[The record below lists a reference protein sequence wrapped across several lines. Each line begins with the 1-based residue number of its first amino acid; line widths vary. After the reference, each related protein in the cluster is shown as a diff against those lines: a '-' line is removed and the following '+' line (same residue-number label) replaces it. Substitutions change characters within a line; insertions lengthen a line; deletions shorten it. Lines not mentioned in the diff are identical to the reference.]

1 VSSDPDDEALQA
13 EKAETRRFEVGREH
27 KGLSLFDFLDAVAGP
42 LDRKRLLA
50 SARAGSI
57 RLNGEVVAAGAT
69 LRAGDS
75 VELHQAPEKLGRPK
89 NTALPLLHEDGTL
102 VVLDKPSGMPFSE
115 SRHGGQSALDLL
127 GERWSSA
134 RAVHRLDKETSGVVV
149 AALGRAAEERVTAAL
164 RAGEARVEY
173 LAIVRGTLHES
184 EGRIDIP
191 LGKHR
196 KSDVRLVADPDRG
209 DPCATAFRVEEALR
223 GFVLLRLWPERG
235 GRSHQVRA
243 HLAAAGMPALC
254 DKLYGEDD
262 RLLLSQLK
270 LEYRAKRGRPERPI
284 LERPF
289 VHAER
294 FVGRVASTEAGAG
307 TIAGTIAG
315 TAAGADRSG
324 VGPGELPT
332 VRSQLPPELDVA
344 LTQLRR
350 LRPPG

>member
-1 VSSDPDDEALQA
+1 VKTDPDDDAPRT
-13 EKAETRRFEVGREH
+13 EKPETRRYEVGREH

-42 LDRKRLLA
+42 LDRKKLLA
-50 SARAGSI
+50 SARAGHI
-57 RLNGEVVAAGAT
+57 RLNAEVAGTGDT

-75 VELHQAPEKLGRPK
+75 VELLEAPEEFVRPRR
-89 NTALPLLHEDGTL
+89 TDLRPLHEDAGL

-127 GERWSSA
+127 RERWPSA

-149 AALGRAAEERVTAAL
+149 AGLGRAGEERLAAAF

-173 LAIVRGTLHES
+173 LALVRGTLHEP

-191 LGKHR
+191 LGKHKR
-196 KSDVRLVADPDRG
+196 SDVRLVADPDRG
-209 DPCATAFRVEEALR
+209 DPCATAWRIEEALR

-243 HLAAAGMPALC
+243 HLAAAGMPVLC

-270 LEYRAKRGRPERPI
+270 LEYRSKRGRPERPI
-284 LERPF
+284 LVRPAL
-289 VHAER
+289 HAER
-294 FVGRVASTEAGAG
+294 FTGSVGGAGGTGGLPMVAS
-307 TIAGTIAG
+307 
-315 TAAGADRSG
+315 
-324 VGPGELPT
+324 P
-332 VRSQLPPELDVA
+332 LPPELAVA

-350 LRPPG
+350 LRPPA

>member
-1 VSSDPDDEALQA
+1 MKTGPRDPQDQLTPAEGSDV
-13 EKAETRRFEVGREH
+13 RRFEVGREH
-27 KGLSLFDFLDAVAGP
+27 KGLSLFDFLDAVTGP

-50 SARAGSI
+50 SARAAQI
-57 RLNGEVVAAGAT
+57 LLNGQAAAAGAT

-75 VELHQAPEKLGRPK
+75 VELLKAPEELVPPR
-89 NTALPLLHEDGTL
+89 NTELPVLHADGAL

-115 SRHGGQSALDLL
+115 SRHGGLSALDLL
-127 GERWSSA
+127 RERWPSA

-149 AALGRAAEERVTAAL
+149 GALGRDAEERLAGAL

-173 LAIVRGTLHES
+173 LAVVRGTLRET
-184 EGRIDIP
+184 EGRIDVP

-196 KSDVRLVADPDRG
+196 KSDIRLVPDLDHG
-209 DPCATAFRVEEALR
+209 DPCATAWRLEEALR
-223 GFVLLRLWPERG
+223 GFALLRLWPERG

-254 DKLYGEDD
+254 DQLYGEDD

-284 LERPF
+284 LVRPA

-294 FVGRVASTEAGAG
+294 YVGAAEAG
-307 TIAGTIAG
+307 
-315 TAAGADRSG
+315 SP
-324 VGPGELPT
+324 V
-332 VRSQLPPELDVA
+332 VRSPLPPELDVA
-344 LTQLRR
+344 LAQLRR